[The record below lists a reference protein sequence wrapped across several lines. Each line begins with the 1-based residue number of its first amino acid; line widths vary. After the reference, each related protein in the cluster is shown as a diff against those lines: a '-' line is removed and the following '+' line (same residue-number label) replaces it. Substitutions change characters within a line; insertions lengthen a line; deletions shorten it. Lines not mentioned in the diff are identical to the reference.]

1 MKKKLFTA
9 EEATEVVENDISE
22 DVLETEVTAEK
33 VEEPTPVEGVVEIK
47 PEPKKSECDI
57 IKTGKVTA
65 TSLNIRA
72 DANLA
77 APVVRVVPINSEL
90 KITGETGDFFEVIG
104 PDNTHG
110 FCKKDFIAVK

>member
-9 EEATEVVENDISE
+9 EEAIEVVENNATEEIFD
-22 DVLETEVTAEK
+22 TEVKVEK
-33 VEEPTPVEGVVEIK
+33 VEDPTPVEGVVEIK
-47 PEPKKSECDI
+47 PEPKKAEST
-57 IKTGKVTA
+57 IKTCKVTA

-77 APVVRVVPINSEL
+77 APVVRVVPINTEL
-90 KITGETGDFFEVIG
+90 KIIDETSDFFLVEG
-104 PDNTHG
+104 PDNTRG

>member
-9 EEATEVVENDISE
+9 EEATEVIENDIAE
-22 DVLETEVTAEK
+22 DVLDTEVKVEK

-47 PEPKKSECDI
+47 PEPKTVKST

-77 APVVRVVPINSEL
+77 APVVRVVPINTEL
-90 KITGETGDFFEVIG
+90 KIIDETSDFFYVEG
-104 PDNTHG
+104 PDNTLG

>member
-1 MKKKLFTA
+1 MKKLFSVDEGNDITN
-9 EEATEVVENDISE
+9 ETFDTEVK
-22 DVLETEVTAEK
+22 AEK
-33 VEEPTPVEGVVEIK
+33 VEAPTPVEGVVEIK

-57 IKTGKVTA
+57 IKIGKVTA

-77 APVVRVVPINSEL
+77 APVVRVVPINTEL
-90 KITGETGDFFEVIG
+90 KIIDETSDFFYVEG
-104 PDNTHG
+104 PDNTLG

>member
-9 EEATEVVENDISE
+9 EEATEVIENDIAE
-22 DVLETEVTAEK
+22 DVLDTEVKAEK

-47 PEPKKSECDI
+47 PEPKTAKST

-77 APVVRVVPINSEL
+77 APVVRVVPINTEL
-90 KITGETGDFFEVIG
+90 KIIDETSDFFYVEG
-104 PDNTHG
+104 PDNTLG
-110 FCKKDFIAVK
+110 FCKKDFIL

>member
-9 EEATEVVENDISE
+9 EEATEVVENDIAE
-22 DVLETEVTAEK
+22 DVLDTEVKAEK

-77 APVVRVVPINSEL
+77 APVVRVVPINTEL
-90 KITGETGDFFEVIG
+90 KIIDETSDFFYVEG

>member
-9 EEATEVVENDISE
+9 EEATEVVENDITE
-22 DVLETEVTAEK
+22 DVLETEVKAEK

-47 PEPKKSECDI
+47 PEPKAVKSA

-77 APVVRVVPINSEL
+77 APVVRVVPINTEL
-90 KITGETGDFFEVIG
+90 EIIDETSDFFYVEG
-104 PDNTHG
+104 PDNTLG

>member
-9 EEATEVVENDISE
+9 EEATEVIENDITE
-22 DVLETEVTAEK
+22 DVLDTEVKAEK

-47 PEPKKSECDI
+47 PEPKAVKSA
-57 IKTGKVTA
+57 IKIGKVTA

-77 APVVRVVPINSEL
+77 APVVRVVPINTEL
-90 KITGETGDFFEVIG
+90 KIIDETSDFFLVEG
-104 PDNTHG
+104 PDNTRG

>member
-9 EEATEVVENDISE
+9 EEATEVIENDIAE
-22 DVLETEVTAEK
+22 DVLDTEVKAEK
-33 VEEPTPVEGVVEIK
+33 VEEPTPVEGVTEIK
-47 PEPKKSECDI
+47 PEPKKAEST

-77 APVVRVVPINSEL
+77 APVVRVVPINTEL
-90 KITGETGDFFEVIG
+90 KIIDETSDFFLVEG
-104 PDNTHG
+104 PDNTRG